1 MERGRCQLEICGT
14 SLLEKGPGQH
24 LLTVLL
30 LIPFNYL
37 PWLRMVEEFS
47 SQWVSGDLIIG
58 SILEYAI
65 FASTALIISFG
76 NTNFSLI
83 MIELEFE
90 LVMVS
95 KDNLALLILVGVPWC
110 CS

>member
-1 MERGRCQLEICGT
+1 MGVADQLEIFST
-14 SLLEKGPGQH
+14 SLLKEGSGQH

-30 LIPFNYL
+30 LIPFNHL

-47 SQWVSGDLIIG
+47 SQGVSGDLIIG

-95 KDNLALLILVGVPWC
+95 KDNLALLILVGVPWG